1 MKTFNVYKHPM
12 LGLEAVKIGF
22 SWPAFALGLIWMVSK
37 KLWGWAGL
45 WFGATVVCT
54 FIEAATIESQA
65 GGEPS
70 MVYLFLIVAYLALWF
85 IPPFQ
90 GNKWLEAS
98 LSKRGYEH
106 IGTVQAETPD
116 AAIAQSAKPA

>member
-1 MKTFNVYKHPM
+1 
-12 LGLEAVKIGF
+12 
-22 SWPAFALGLIWMVSK
+22 
-37 KLWGWAGL
+37 
-45 WFGATVVCT
+45 
-54 FIEAATIESQA
+54 
-65 GGEPS
+65 

-98 LSKRGYEH
+98 LSKRGYEL